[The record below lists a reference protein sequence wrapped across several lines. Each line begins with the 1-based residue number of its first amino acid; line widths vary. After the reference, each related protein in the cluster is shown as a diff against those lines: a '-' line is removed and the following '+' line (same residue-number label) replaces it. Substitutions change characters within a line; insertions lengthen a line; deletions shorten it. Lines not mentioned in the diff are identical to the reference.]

1 MARNVLSAAVAALF
15 CMATLSIPAVAGAK
29 DSAAKDRQE
38 AVSQAQ
44 KAAKIWTEIMGIPG
58 DEKAVP
64 EELLKNAN
72 TIAIFPDVRKV
83 AFVFGGSG
91 GKGLVSYKDPKTGKW
106 GPPLFLKV
114 GGASWGAQIGAESA
128 DIILVGVNNDSVK
141 AFQNEEWT
149 LGAEAG
155 AVAGPVGRKAKA
167 GTDWKLDAQFL
178 SYSRSKGLYAGLA
191 LDGSKIKIDDDLN
204 HAVYGAG
211 ATPTAILMGEAKME
225 PGTNGVSVYP
235 NTLGRSSARAA
246 VKKRGM

>member
-1 MARNVLSAAVAALF
+1 MARNVLSVVAAALF
-15 CMATLSIPAVAGAK
+15 CAATLSVPAVAGAK
-29 DSAAKDRQE
+29 DSEAKDRQE

-44 KAAKIWTEIMGIPG
+44 KAAEIWTEIMGIPS
-58 DEKAVP
+58 DEKAIP

-72 TIAIFPDVRKV
+72 TVAVFPDVKKV

-91 GKGLVSYKDPKTGKW
+91 GKGLVSYRDPKTGKW
-106 GPPLFLKV
+106 GTPLFLKV

-128 DIILVGVNNDSVK
+128 DLILVGLNKESFK
-141 AFQNEEWT
+141 TFEKEEWT
-149 LGAEAG
+149 VGAEAG

-204 HAVYGAG
+204 HAVYGAA
-211 ATPTAILMGEAKME
+211 ATPSAILMGEARMDASVS
-225 PGTNGVSVYP
+225 GISVYP
-235 NTLGRSSARAA
+235 STLGKYSARVAN
-246 VKKRGM
+246 KK